1 MKVIKVIVDD
11 TPWTCSKCKFCVD
24 KMPYY
29 CRILDRFVKEDIV
42 FEARPDWCPL
52 VVEDRYSVALQAC
65 LDLVDTMNGID
76 LDSLRATW
84 EKAFFAS
91 IEIDRDS
98 DPQ

>member
-1 MKVIKVIVDD
+1 
-11 TPWTCSKCKFCVD
+11 
-24 KMPYY
+24 
-29 CRILDRFVKEDIV
+29 
-42 FEARPDWCPL
+42 
-52 VVEDRYSVALQAC
+52 
-65 LDLVDTMNGID
+65 MNGID

>member
-1 MKVIKVIVDD
+1 MKVIKVIVDK
-11 TPWTCSKCKFCVD
+11 PPKGCQKCRFGSLVD
-24 KMPYY
+24 CMIVN
-29 CRILDRFVKEDIV
+29 RQLDCNSYNK
-42 FEARPDWCPL
+42 RPDWCPL